1 MQGVYQRKKSNIL
14 NRNDNVQKNIKLDT
28 CMQPKKNK
36 ISGPY
41 MSTLPN
47 DEITNYFLSYIF
59 LTLKNYA
66 ITTMRNILQTIL

>member
-1 MQGVYQRKKSNIL
+1 
-14 NRNDNVQKNIKLDT
+14 
-28 CMQPKKNK
+28 MQPKKNK

-59 LTLKNYA
+59 FNAEELCYYNYEKY
-66 ITTMRNILQTIL
+66 ITDDFIADNFTCGMRIHA

>member
-1 MQGVYQRKKSNIL
+1 MQGVYQRKKVNIL

-41 MSTLPN
+41 MSSVYSSKWWNHKL
-47 DEITNYFLSYIF
+47 LSFIF
-59 LTLKNYA
+59 FFF
-66 ITTMRNILQTIL
+66 